1 MRSESDLMDELQLI
15 IDKLGGQMEKTI
27 TLNSSGRSSEKIIIE
42 YNVKQKEN

>member
-42 YNVKQKEN
+42 YNVEEK

>member
-27 TLNSSGRSSEKIIIE
+27 TLNSSGRSSEKITIE
-42 YNVKQKEN
+42 YNVEEK

>member
-27 TLNSSGRSSEKIIIE
+27 TLNSSGRSSKKIIIE
-42 YNVKQKEN
+42 YNVEEK